1 MGGGVVNELEARL
14 ILSAGC
20 ELGDPVIGRAVRLF
34 GAVTVA
40 SAIESGSGADVGCP
54 NANLRSGSVDPEQIA
69 ARELGRA
76 ARAGISV
83 FGPGDAGW
91 PTQLDDLGDRA
102 PLVLRCTGS
111 RTFRATVGRSVA
123 IVGSRSCTR
132 YGAELAQVLAADLA
146 QEGFCVISGGAFGI
160 DANAHIGAMAAD
172 GITVAVIAGGADE
185 PSPRGNWR
193 IFDRLRE
200 TGAILSE
207 APLGMRPARRHFL
220 VRNRLIAALA
230 RATVIVEA
238 GSRSG
243 AARTASEA
251 NSLGR
256 VVAAVPGPVTSEM
269 SKGCH
274 RLIREQEA
282 VLVRDAGD
290 IIELITPLG
299 RDRAHPVVRP
309 GADRVLQMLT
319 TSGPVSVEELATRLD
334 IGGEE
339 ALIALVSLREQG
351 RAKENRNGW
360 IAGVP
365 APG

>member
-1 MGGGVVNELEARL
+1 VNELEARL
-14 ILSAGC
+14 VLSAGC

-40 SAIESGSGADVGCP
+40 SAIASGSGADVGCP
-54 NANLRSGSVDPEQIA
+54 KADFRSGPVDPEQMA
-69 ARELGRA
+69 ARELTRA
-76 ARAGISV
+76 AHAGISV

-91 PTQLDDLGDRA
+91 PSQLDDLGDRA

-111 RTFRATVGRSVA
+111 SGFRATVVRSVS

-160 DANAHIGAMAAD
+160 DANAHLGAMAAD
-172 GITVAVIAGGADE
+172 GITVAVMAGGADE

-193 IFDRLRE
+193 IFDRLRDG
-200 TGAILSE
+200 GAILSE
-207 APLGMRPARRHFL
+207 APLGMKPARRHFL

-230 RATVIVEA
+230 RGTVIVEA
-238 GSRSG
+238 GTRSG

-269 SKGCH
+269 SRGCH

-282 VLVRDAGD
+282 VLVRDAAD
-290 IIELITPLG
+290 IIELISPLSPDQI
-299 RDRAHPVVRP
+299 RPVLRES
-309 GADRVLQMLT
+309 ADRVYEVLA
-319 TSGPVSVEELATRLD
+319 SNGSASVEELATRL
-334 IGGEE
+334 GVASEE
-339 ALIALVSLREQG
+339 ALADLVSLREQG
-351 RAKENRNGW
+351 RARENRNGW
-360 IAGVP
+360 ITGVSV
-365 APG
+365 PG